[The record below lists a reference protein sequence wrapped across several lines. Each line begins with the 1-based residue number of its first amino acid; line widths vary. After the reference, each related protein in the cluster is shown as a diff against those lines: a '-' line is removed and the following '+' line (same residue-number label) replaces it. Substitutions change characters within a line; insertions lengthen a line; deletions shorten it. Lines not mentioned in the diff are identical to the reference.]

1 MRQEPLSPREYAG
14 VLAVLPQ
21 LKTDRQ
27 VALGLGLF
35 CGLRPREILAM
46 RWRDIWYEGAPRK
59 SLLIYAEISKTG
71 VPRSLPIPEQLG
83 GILKIHKQATL
94 HDLWDESRK
103 DYPLL
108 PGDAPQG
115 YSAVWLR
122 QFCLRFGRK
131 YLKRKMSPYTLRHT
145 FATRLLKVSNLRIVQ
160 EALGHISITSTQI
173 YTHVSR
179 SDLEISMEMALREP
193 RTPHYEEEVPK

>member
-1 MRQEPLSPREYAG
+1 MRQEPLSPREYAAA
-14 VLAVLPQ
+14 LTVLPK
-21 LKTDRQ
+21 LKTERQ

-46 RWRDIWYEGAPRK
+46 RWRDVWNEDEPRR
-59 SLLIYAEISKTG
+59 SLTVYAEISKTG
-71 VPRSLPIPEQLG
+71 IPRTIPIPEQLRE
-83 GILKIHKQATL
+83 ILKIHKKSTL
-94 HDLWDESRK
+94 QDLWDESRK

-108 PGDAPQG
+108 PGNAPQA

-160 EALGHISITSTQI
+160 EALGHVSITSTQI
-173 YTHVSR
+173 YTHVTR
-179 SDLEISMEMALREP
+179 SDLEISMEMALRNTVVASTTHNAP
-193 RTPHYEEEVPK
+193 